1 MLVIDPRSGETL
13 FERNA
18 DLRGQVAST
27 QKLLTALIVAIRG
40 ALGTPAR
47 IAEEDT
53 GCEQVKC
60 GLAADGTHTRGEL
73 LTIMLVQSAND
84 AALAL
89 ARDHSGSIPAFAA
102 EMNRWAGELGMAR
115 SHFTNP
121 TGLPDERQFS
131 TARDMATLAMAVDR
145 VPLLKEI
152 TSLKTYDWKRSDGTV
167 LCVRNTNSLLHTY
180 APCDGMKTGFTNAAG
195 HCLIAGGA
203 MHGRRAI
210 VVALNNTR
218 ENVWRDSREL
228 LTWSLNR

>member
-1 MLVIDPRSGETL
+1 
-13 FERNA
+13 
-18 DLRGQVAST
+18 
-27 QKLLTALIVAIRG
+27 
-40 ALGTPAR
+40 
-47 IAEEDT
+47 
-53 GCEQVKC
+53 
-60 GLAADGTHTRGEL
+60 
-73 LTIMLVQSAND
+73 
-84 AALAL
+84 
-89 ARDHSGSIPAFAA
+89 
-102 EMNRWAGELGMAR
+102 
-115 SHFTNP
+115 
-121 TGLPDERQFS
+121 
-131 TARDMATLAMAVDR
+131 MATLAMAVDR